1 MKFVQARLSRKTTEG
16 NQELVSWIPQFGTN
30 KIRVEVGSVVEL
42 DGYDGTWQIVHVDHE
57 YTQEAKYFIDKRS
70 ERKNLPSI

>member
-1 MKFVQARLSRKTTEG
+1 MKFVQARLSRRTSEG
-16 NQELVSWIPQFGTN
+16 NQELVSWIPQIGTN

-57 YTQEAKYFIDKRS
+57 HTQEAKYFFERA